1 MCQKA
6 PAKKLSAAPWL
17 SKNSDMSMQLASG
30 IGLRNAHYADIFRP
44 DLFVTDSGAVGRAA
58 PGFVEVH
65 SENFFGRDGA
75 MLAAAPR
82 QLLHR
87 VRENFA
93 LSLHGIGLSLGS
105 AQAPLAAHMRQ
116 LKWLV
121 DAYDPLFVSDHLAW
135 VGIDG
140 FYANDLLP
148 LPYTEE
154 SLRVVIDNIDATQNY
169 LGRQLLLENPSRYL
183 DFSHSTIAE
192 SEFLNTVAQR
202 SGCGMLLDV
211 NNVFVSAHNLGF
223 DARAYIAA
231 LDGDAVQEIHL
242 AGFTE
247 RNQLLIDTHNRP
259 VDARVWDLYNYALS
273 VLGDKPTLIEW
284 DAELPALH
292 LLLDQAGQADALRQS
307 ALSAEA
313 RDVLTA

>member
-1 MCQKA
+1 
-6 PAKKLSAAPWL
+6 
-17 SKNSDMSMQLASG
+17 MQLSSG
-30 IGLRNAHYADIFRP
+30 VGLRSAHYADIFRR
-44 DLFVTDSGAVGRAA
+44 DLFETTNAVLEERAINSCTA

-75 MLAAAPR
+75 VLAEAPR
-82 QLLHR
+82 RLLHK
-87 VRENFA
+87 VRDNFA

-105 AQAPLAAHMRQ
+105 AQTPLGTHLQQ

-121 DAYDPLFVSDHLAW
+121 DTYDPLFVSDHLAW

-140 FYANDLLP
+140 MYANDLLP

-183 DFSHSTIAE
+183 DFSHSTIPE
-192 SEFLNTVAQR
+192 SEFINTVAQR
-202 SGCGMLLDV
+202 SGCGILLDV
-211 NNVFVSAHNLGF
+211 NNVFVGAHNLGF
-223 DARAYIAA
+223 DARAFIAA
-231 LDGDAVQEIHL
+231 LNADTVQEIHL

-247 RNQLLIDTHNRP
+247 RNQLLIDTHSQP
-259 VDARVWDLYNYALS
+259 VDARVWQLYEYALS

-284 DAELPALH
+284 DADLPELNV
-292 LLLDQAGQADALRQS
+292 LLAQAGQADALRQR
-307 ALSAEA
+307 ALRTVEA
-313 RDVLTA
+313 SDVVTA